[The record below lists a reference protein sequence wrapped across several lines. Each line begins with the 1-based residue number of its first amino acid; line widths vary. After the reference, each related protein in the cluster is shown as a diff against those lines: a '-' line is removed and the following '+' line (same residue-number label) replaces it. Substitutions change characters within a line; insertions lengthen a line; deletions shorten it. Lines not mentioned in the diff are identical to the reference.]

1 MKNKNIDLS
10 LHHHL
15 KVIKMASKE
24 NLEKIVKGHVL
35 YAMGAGL
42 IPVPGLDVTG
52 VTIVQ
57 LDMLKKIAQE
67 YEADFS
73 EHQLKAILAA
83 LGSNIFA
90 KIGANSGWFVPAFGQ
105 TVSQLTMSALSGALT
120 YAISQVYIKYL
131 EDGKLFDFDSEKYK
145 DFFNEQFEKGKDF
158 VKNLGKKNNT
168 ETDPVE
174 KLKEL
179 ADLKEKGAI
188 SEEEYA
194 TMKEKLFASL

>member
-1 MKNKNIDLS
+1 MSVFNFAIKFNTT
-10 LHHHL
+10 
-15 KVIKMASKE
+15 KMASKE

-42 IPVPGLDVTG
+42 IPVPGLDITG
-52 VTIVQ
+52 VTLVQ

-73 EHQLKAILAA
+73 EHQFKAILAA

-131 EDGKLFDFDSEKYK
+131 EDGKIFDFNTEKYK
-145 DFFNEQFEKGKDF
+145 EFFNEQFEKGKEF
-158 VKNLGKKNNT
+158 VRNLGKKENG
-168 ETDPVE
+168 TDPVE

-179 ADLKEKGAI
+179 AELKEKGAI
-188 SEEEYA
+188 SEQEYN

>member
-1 MKNKNIDLS
+1 MHRKYKD
-10 LHHHL
+10 
-15 KVIKMASKE
+15 IKMASKE
-24 NLEKIVKGHVL
+24 NLEQIVKGHVL

-52 VTIVQ
+52 VTLVQ

-90 KIGANSGWFVPAFGQ
+90 KIGANSGWFIPAVGQ

-131 EDGKLFDFDSEKYK
+131 EDGKLFDFNSEKYK
-145 DFFNEQFEKGKDF
+145 DFFNEQFEKGKEF
-158 VKNLGKKNNT
+158 VKNLGKKNNA

-179 ADLKEKGAI
+179 ADLKDKGAI
-188 SEEEYA
+188 SEEEYK

>member
-1 MKNKNIDLS
+1 
-10 LHHHL
+10 
-15 KVIKMASKE
+15 MASKE
-24 NLEKIVKGHVL
+24 NLEQIVKGHVL

-131 EDGKLFDFDSEKYK
+131 EDGKLFDFDTEKYK
-145 DFFNEQFEKGKDF
+145 DFFNEQFEKGKEF
-158 VKNLGKKNNT
+158 VKNLGKKNNS
-168 ETDPVE
+168 EVDPVE

-188 SEEEYA
+188 SEEEYN

>member
-1 MKNKNIDLS
+1 MSVFNFAIKFNTT
-10 LHHHL
+10 
-15 KVIKMASKE
+15 KMASKE

-42 IPVPGLDVTG
+42 IPVPGLDITG
-52 VTIVQ
+52 VTLVQ

-73 EHQLKAILAA
+73 EHQFKAILAA

-90 KIGANSGWFVPAFGQ
+90 KIGANSGWFVPGFGQ

-131 EDGKLFDFDSEKYK
+131 EDGKIFDFNTEKYK
-145 DFFNEQFEKGKDF
+145 EFFNEQFEKGKEF
-158 VKNLGKKNNT
+158 VRNLGKKENG
-168 ETDPVE
+168 TDPVE

-179 ADLKEKGAI
+179 AELKEKGAI
-188 SEEEYA
+188 SEQEYN